1 MYLILL
7 LLGTHFMALIHV
19 AGVIIAQ
26 LVLSILLLKFAF
38 NYVYRTTREHVD
50 LIPLYNGVTL
60 YFSLMAIMQSYG
72 IVPNLD
78 PPQGMGTVGVTFLL
92 LMVFINIKYR
102 FVTNRVSL
110 IKTK

>member
-1 MYLILL
+1 
-7 LLGTHFMALIHV
+7 MALIHV

-26 LVLSILLLKFAF
+26 LVLSIWLIKFAF
-38 NYVYRTTREHVD
+38 NYVYKTTREHVD
-50 LIPLYNGVTL
+50 LIPLYNGVTV
-60 YFSLMAIMQSYG
+60 YFSIMAIMQAYG
-72 IVPNLD
+72 VVPNLD
-78 PPQGMGTVGVTFLL
+78 PPQGMGVVGVAFLL